1 MLKRFNAVNRVSV
14 GLMTVLLG
22 CGAPNEGLVPS
33 SPVPDPL
40 VPDALSPLTETA
52 TGWVAANSQ
61 SLALALPEP
70 MLWKVR
76 RVGTYFHAS
85 HADTRSELWVK
96 RWRQGELTSAA
107 RCQTQSLLWRP
118 KLAAPQTAPLRTTTL
133 RVANDYHT
141 EVNVHVWSDG
151 ETWRAQLTA
160 SGASIRDCFAYVYRT
175 DAPRSPLGR
184 AIVEQRANA
193 MLSAL
198 RATRRLEPSALP
210 RAEGP

>member
-1 MLKRFNAVNRVSV
+1 MRKRLNAVNWVSV
-14 GLMTVLLG
+14 GLMTVLLDCAG
-22 CGAPNEGLVPS
+22 PNANPVPS

-40 VPDALSPLTETA
+40 ASGALSPLTETA

-70 MLWKVR
+70 MLWKAGQT
-76 RVGTYFHAS
+76 GTYFHAT
-85 HADTRSELWVK
+85 HADTRSHLWVK

-107 RCQTQSLLWRP
+107 RCWAQSLLWRP
-118 KLAAPQTAPLRTTTL
+118 QLAAPQLAPQRTTTL
-133 RVANDYHT
+133 QVAGDYHT

-151 ETWRAQLTA
+151 ETWRGQLTA
-160 SGASIRDCFAYVYRT
+160 SGASIRDCMAYVYRT
-175 DAPRSPLGR
+175 NAPRSPLGR
-184 AIVEQRANA
+184 AVVEQRTSA

-198 RATRRLEPSALP
+198 RATRRLEPSSLP